1 MGAFSISS
9 SRFASIC
16 RKFQQDNTILMPHG
30 IVQFF
35 QVQTNCTPFT
45 KELCGSY
52 YFWNRIVLLLQH
64 YLILLQGEL
73 SIPILYHWTLYK
85 QYYSL

>member
-16 RKFQQDNTILMPHG
+16 RKFQQDNTILTPHG

-52 YFWNRIVLLLQH
+52 YFWNRIVLCITTLSYSVTGRTKRPHALSQG
-64 YLILLQGEL
+64 LI
-73 SIPILYHWTLYK
+73 S
-85 QYYSL
+85 S

>member
-16 RKFQQDNTILMPHG
+16 RKFQQDNTILTPHG

-35 QVQTNCTPFT
+35 KCKPTAHP
-45 KELCGSY
+45 
-52 YFWNRIVLLLQH
+52 LQKN
-64 YLILLQGEL
+64 YAV
-73 SIPILYHWTLYK
+73 PITLGTA
-85 QYYSL
+85 